1 MKRLSTLVSA
11 LVIVS
16 LLNLTNAQS
25 DTTQV
30 TLFTLVEQEIT
41 LRVGESCQ
49 LHVDPADAD
58 IKWMADMS
66 PMNGFVTID
75 KNGLVTALRPT
86 STNTIMGGV
95 TNVGAESR
103 DGSIQKLCK
112 VTVLDQGSI
121 LRDKE
126 TFGPTAECEWKD
138 ASFSLTNDGVFKAE
152 GAFYGS
158 GAQPNYLNYIITD
171 QCIFMWFEINYDDST
186 KMFYPQPFKLELE
199 DCNAQEYNIY
209 LNNRIQS
216 LESQDKFVK
225 YSIARGHSY
234 DGSTIVDDVKQIV
247 NNGIIYNLKGQK
259 LNMIPETGV
268 YIIDGVKYK
277 KITH

>member
-30 TLFTLVEQEIT
+30 TLFSLVEQEIT

-58 IKWMADMS
+58 IKWMVDMS

-186 KMFYPQPFKLELE
+186 KMFYPQPFNLEL
-199 DCNAQEYNIY
+199 DNCNAQEYNIY
-209 LNNRIQS
+209 FNNRIKTIGSQS
-216 LESQDKFVK
+216 QFL
-225 YSIARGHSY
+225 YYRIARGLSNG
-234 DGSTIVDDVKQIV
+234 GSTKV
-247 NNGIIYNLKGQK
+247 NSIDLQNKKGVIYNLKGQK
-259 LNMIPETGV
+259 LNAVPEKGI
-268 YIIDGVKYK
+268 YIMDGVKYYSY
-277 KITH
+277 

>member
-112 VTVLDQGSI
+112 VTVLDQGSL

-158 GAQPNYLNYIITD
+158 GAQPNYLNYIVTD

-186 KMFYPQPFKLELE
+186 KMFYPQPFNLEL
-199 DCNAQEYNIY
+199 DNCNAQEYNIY

-216 LESQDKFVK
+216 VESQDKFVK
-225 YSIARGHSY
+225 YSISRGSSY
-234 DGSTIVDDVKQIV
+234 NGSTNVDDVKQIV

-259 LNMIPETGV
+259 LNAVPEKGI
-268 YIIDGVKYK
+268 YIMDGVKYYSY
-277 KITH
+277 